1 MSVRVLVD
9 GREAPSLWVRVR
21 CPRCKVVEVTDAYRG
36 VPTHSC
42 VHPNPIMVAVELVPD
57 DDIPEGS

>member
-9 GREAPSLWVRVR
+9 GREAPALWVRVR
-21 CPRCKVVEVTDAYRG
+21 CPKCNVAEIADAYRG

-42 VHPNPIMVAVELVPD
+42 QNPNPIMAAVELVAD
-57 DDIPEGS
+57 VDIPEGT